1 MVLIHFLIERHG
13 LNKIMETQL
22 FDFKNLIKS
31 KSASINRKPDRNTR
45 KLLLYLFTGT
55 KGGYTRLKIIM
66 HLEAS
71 PFNTNQ
77 LAQELKMDYKAIQ
90 HHMRVLEK
98 NNLVTKVGENYGA
111 IFHLSNFLEVNISS
125 LGEIIEKLEQKMNS
139 KKVYY

>member
-1 MVLIHFLIERHG
+1 
-13 LNKIMETQL
+13 MEAQL
-22 FDFKNLIKS
+22 LDFKNLIKS
-31 KSASINRKPDRNTR
+31 KSESVNRKPDRTTR

-66 HLEAS
+66 HLEAR

-77 LAQELKMDYKAIQ
+77 LAQELKIDYKAVQ

-98 NNLVTKVGENYGA
+98 NHLVTKVGEKYGA
-111 IFHLSNFLEVNISS
+111 VFHLSNFLEINISS
-125 LGEIIEKLEQKMNS
+125 LGEIIDKLEQKMNS

>member
-1 MVLIHFLIERHG
+1 
-13 LNKIMETQL
+13 METQL
-22 FDFKNLIKS
+22 IEFKNLIKS
-31 KSASINRKPDRNTR
+31 KSESINRKPDRNTR

-66 HLEAS
+66 HLEAM
-71 PFNTNQ
+71 PFNTHQ
-77 LAQELKMDYKAIQ
+77 LAKEINMDYKAVQ

-98 NNLVTKVGENYGA
+98 NNLVTKVGEKYGA
-111 IFHLSNFLEVNISS
+111 IFHLSNFLEANIFC

>member
-1 MVLIHFLIERHG
+1 
-13 LNKIMETQL
+13 MEAQL
-22 FDFKNLIKS
+22 LDFKNLVKS
-31 KSASINRKPDRNTR
+31 KSVNQKPDRNTQ

-66 HLEAS
+66 HLEAR

-77 LAQELKMDYKAIQ
+77 LAQVLNMDYKAIQ

-98 NNLVTKVGENYGA
+98 NNLVTKVGKRYGA

-125 LGEIIEKLEQKMNS
+125 LGEIIENLERKMNS